1 MKTREFSLNR
11 AFPSLLLYFFFKGTM
26 KIRNTASNTRP
37 SVLGNYEKWNQSV
50 SCKKYPE
57 SAKLNPFH
65 PVDKT
70 NISGNNVDPDDT
82 ATGPIHHD
90 LHLFFFH

>member
-1 MKTREFSLNR
+1 MKSICQL
-11 AFPSLLLYFFFKGTM
+11 
-26 KIRNTASNTRP
+26 
-37 SVLGNYEKWNQSV
+37 Q
-50 SCKKYPE
+50 KYPE

-82 ATGPIHHD
+82 ATGPIHQD